1 MLDLFKSFFSEN
13 CQRAPRRTP
22 KTRSCRIDILEE
34 RTLLST
40 VPFSGS
46 DLYADTYFGA
56 DASGDAA
63 QPVTLDD
70 TGMDVPVCA
79 TPEAAMANIPEGYCA
94 NDVTR
99 LRDFLEQTNEGGQK
113 NGTLINPDYNADDP
127 STWAK
132 VKWVETDSGK
142 QAVDINWAY
151 YSLTGSLDLSG
162 CSALKYLN
170 CGWNQLEELNV
181 SGCTSL
187 ETLVCCENLLESL
200 DVSENLALD
209 SLDCWNNQIEELDVS
224 NNTAMTYLVCFG
236 NEMTTLDVS
245 QNDQLGVLWCWNEDL
260 TNVALSQTAFSNG
273 MEIGL
278 YGSQTTWS
286 CLNAEGET
294 VLSGITV
301 NDPFTPVAFPFTLV
315 ADSGSQTI
323 EFGECFTQL
332 DAPVV
337 NQPTVSGRKVFVSWD
352 AVPNAVKYVMEYWTA
367 DDEEVSTKTVS
378 GTSSSFNASY
388 GDLCYVRVMALGSG
402 FWTDS
407 EFSATA
413 SVQVPTQLTGVTLST
428 SEAAIG
434 QTITAE
440 VAPAGATVEWQW
452 FRGDEEIEGAT
463 ESAYTVTFED
473 VGFTLKC
480 QATGTDL
487 YTGTVIS
494 AATEMVTGP
503 LSTPTLSLQPE
514 NYEVLV
520 TSGEVAKAPG
530 YIVEYSLDYGFADSQ
545 TVEFSTAGTHAIEGL
560 EHDQVYYFR
569 VMAIG
574 SESTGTADS
583 DWSEVKSAF
592 NFGISEV
599 ESAPTI
605 VTTSLDVVDAHDGII
620 SLREALSYA
629 PTGATIT
636 FDESMHDQTITLDG
650 SPLQVVKNVNIQDG
664 GHNITIDAD
673 GRSSVMYVNAS
684 ATIQGLALTNGWSAG
699 NSSAG
704 VQVDGGTVTFRNC
717 EISGN
722 VNESTSSKS
731 GAAVYVNSAAT
742 LRLESSVIR
751 GNTDRTINSAAIFS
765 TGKLTMLS
773 CEVTQNDAAGVFGQ
787 VNPMNIVNCTI
798 VGNSHQGISTT
809 IPKTTVTNSI
819 VAGNFVYDVQGKCT
833 MTNSIVGTVETT
845 TKPTLKKTQTGI
857 RNAGFVYLPDFANYE
872 EWLNACEEDWDL
884 ALMADSIAINL
895 GDAKLLTNAGNA
907 PNPTDVEGNRRI
919 SYRIVDIGAHEFQY
933 ESLESPEVTACID
946 GKNVYVAWEA
956 VDGAVTYTVD
966 YRIAGAAKWTT
977 KKGIKTNFMT
987 FGAKAGTTYEI
998 CVTAVSPSLP
1008 PDDSA
1013 ASTTFATCTQT
1024 LANLKLKT
1032 TYQGDDNATVSV
1044 TGLAANAT
1052 HLLVKLGNSRFQI
1065 PAAGG
1070 SATVGD
1076 VECTFQN
1083 GTLVFT
1089 GLKNVTKYPLEVQQ
1103 MIDEPGATL
1112 VRSAVAKANIQ
1123 TTKACY
1129 NTPENVTAVT
1139 VSDTQVEV
1147 SWSAVTGKNSTQE
1160 AAFYT
1165 VQYSIAGTNKWSN
1178 ATAKAVGT
1186 SFVVSKLKAGTKYD
1200 FRVFAS
1206 KDNSF
1211 LASGFS
1217 SSASAVTMPAAPKIA
1232 SVTSSL
1238 AKTAVFN
1245 WSGVSGASKYEI
1257 RYSVQ
1262 GSDNWVVVDVW
1273 VTSNMS
1279 FSRTISGL
1287 TSGKAYEFQIR
1298 CFDNQ
1303 MKASAWSVSKV
1314 LASVK

>member
-1 MLDLFKSFFSEN
+1 MLDLLKTFFSEN
-13 CQRAPRRTP
+13 SQRASRRTH
-22 KTRSCRIDILEE
+22 KSRSCRIDILEE

-56 DASGDAA
+56 DATGGASQLLTADDVGSGAA
-63 QPVTLDD
+63 
-70 TGMDVPVCA
+70 VCA
-79 TPEAAMANIPEGYCA
+79 VPEAAMANVPEGYCA
-94 NDVTR
+94 KDVTH
-99 LRDFLEQTNEGGQK
+99 LRDFLEQTDNEGKK
-113 NGTLINPDYNADDP
+113 NGTKINPDYDADDP
-127 STWAK
+127 STWSK
-132 VKWVETDSGK
+132 VKWVETESGK

-170 CGWNQLEELNV
+170 CGWNQLEALNV

-209 SLDCWNNQIEELDVS
+209 RIDCFNNQIEELDVS

-236 NEMTTLDVS
+236 NELTRLDVS

-260 TNVALSQTAFSNG
+260 TAVALSQTAFNNG
-273 MEIGL
+273 MEVGM
-278 YGSQTTWS
+278 YGSKTTWT
-286 CLNAEGET
+286 CLNDEGET
-294 VLSGITV
+294 VQSGITM

-315 ADSGSQTI
+315 ADSGGQTI
-323 EFGECFTQL
+323 EFGESFVQL
-332 DAPVV
+332 DVPVV
-337 NQPTVSGRKVFVSWD
+337 NQPTVSGRKVSVSWEE
-352 AVPNAVKYVMEYWTA
+352 VPNAVKYVMEYWTT
-367 DDEEVSTKTVS
+367 DDEEVRTKTVS

-388 GDLCYVRVMALGSG
+388 GDLCFIRVMAVGEG

-428 SEAAIG
+428 TDAAIG
-434 QTITAE
+434 DTITAE

-452 FRGDEEIEGAT
+452 FRGDVEITGAT
-463 ESAYTVTFED
+463 KSSYTVTFED
-473 VGFTLKC
+473 VGCTLKC
-480 QATGTDL
+480 QATGINL

-494 AATEMVTGP
+494 AVTEMVSGP
-503 LSTPTLSLQPE
+503 LSTPTLTLQPE
-514 NYEVLV
+514 NYEVFV
-520 TSGEVAKAPG
+520 TLGEVAKAPG
-530 YIVEYSLDYGFADSQ
+530 YVVEYSQDYGFANSQ
-545 TVEFSTAGTHAIEGL
+545 TIEFDSAGTHAIDGL

-569 VMAIG
+569 AMAVG

-583 DWSEVKSAF
+583 GWSEVKSAF

-629 PTGATIT
+629 PAGATIT
-636 FDESMHDQTITLDG
+636 FDESMRDQTITLDG
-650 SPLQVVKNVNIQDG
+650 SRLEVLKNVNIQAGD
-664 GHNITIDAD
+664 HNITIDAD
-673 GRSSVMYVNAS
+673 GRSPVMYVNAS

-704 VQVDGGTVTFRNC
+704 VQVDGGTVTIKGG

-722 VNESTSSKS
+722 VNESSNSKS

-742 LRLESSVIR
+742 LRLESTAIR
-751 GNTDRTINSAAIFS
+751 GNTDKTANSAAVFS

-773 CEVTQNDAAGVFGQ
+773 CEVSQNDAAGVIGQ

-798 VGNSHQGISTT
+798 VGNSRQGVITT

-845 TKPTLKKTQTGI
+845 AKPTLKKTQTGV
-857 RNAGFVYLPDFANYE
+857 RNPGFVYLPDFANYE

-884 ALMADSIAINL
+884 ALTANSTAINL

-907 PNPTDVEGNRRI
+907 PNSTDVAGNRRI
-919 SYRIVDIGAHEFQY
+919 SYRIVDIGAYEFQY

-946 GKNVYVAWEA
+946 GKNVYVAWDA

-966 YRIAGAAKWTT
+966 YRIAGTAKWTT

-987 FGAKAGTTYEI
+987 FGAKVGTTYEI

-1013 ASTTFATCTQT
+1013 ATTTFATCTQT
-1024 LANLKLKT
+1024 LANLKLKA

-1052 HLLVKLGNSRFQI
+1052 HLLVKLGNSKFQI

-1070 SATVGD
+1070 SASVGD
-1076 VECTFQN
+1076 VECAFQD

-1089 GLKNVTKYPLEVQQ
+1089 GLENVTKYPLEVQQ

-1112 VRSAVAKANIQ
+1112 VRSAIAKANIQ

-1129 NTPENVTAVT
+1129 NTPQDVTAVT

-1147 SWSAVTGKNSTQE
+1147 SWSTVTGKNSTQE

-1186 SFVVSKLKAGTKYD
+1186 SFVVSKLKAGTNYD

-1217 SSASAVTMPAAPKIA
+1217 SSASAVTLPAAPKIA
-1232 SVTSSL
+1232 SVSSSL
-1238 AKTAVFN
+1238 AKTAVFKWN
-1245 WSGVSGASKYEI
+1245 GVSGATKYEI
-1257 RYSVQ
+1257 RYCVQ
-1262 GSDNWVVVDVW
+1262 NTDNWVVVDVW